1 MPYNI
6 DSITFSY
13 AIYAMNS
20 YVRTVWHKIWMV
32 ENIDE
37 SGLGKF

>member
-1 MPYNI
+1 MKGN
-6 DSITFSY
+6 D
-13 AIYAMNS
+13 NNDD
-20 YVRTVWHKIWMV
+20 TVWCKILMV